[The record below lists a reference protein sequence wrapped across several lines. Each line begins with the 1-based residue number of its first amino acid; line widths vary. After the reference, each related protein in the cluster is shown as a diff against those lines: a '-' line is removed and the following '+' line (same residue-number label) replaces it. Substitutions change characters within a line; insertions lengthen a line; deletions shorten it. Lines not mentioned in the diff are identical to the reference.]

1 MFFHTKDK
9 VYSKHGIPLKTM
21 ADELAEY
28 YFVKSG
34 QSQLVNLRYVDEVKK
49 DTVYVGGTQI
59 FLSRSMK

>member
-1 MFFHTKDK
+1 
-9 VYSKHGIPLKTM
+9 M

-49 DTVYVGGTQI
+49 DTV
-59 FLSRSMK
+59 